1 MTAPIPPTPQSYYR
15 ATMHAAQVRRAPL
28 LELGAANIVVVGAGF
43 AGLNTALRLLE
54 SGVPDVVVLEAG
66 EIGQGASGR
75 NGGFV
80 FGGYSLSE
88 EALFRRLGRT
98 DAVRLY
104 GLTLEA
110 VRRIRERAQSAA
122 VSCEVQDHG
131 VVWANWFRDPAAITH
146 RQQLLRQVYGV
157 EWDPLNASQLRD
169 YVVSD
174 HYSGGMLERDAF
186 HFHPLRYSAELAR
199 RFEALGGRIHTAS
212 QVTSITRVG
221 TDWTVRTAQ
230 GELRCAQVALCG
242 GGYLRGVHRRVEG
255 AVMPITTYVMV
266 TEPLGAA
273 LDAVLPGNCAVYD
286 SRFAFDYYRK
296 LQDGR
301 LLWGGRISA
310 VRDPSPERMRNH
322 LRADLRRVFPSLAD
336 ARIDHVWSGLMS
348 YARHQMPQ
356 LAEPEPGLWTAQA
369 FGGHGVA
376 TTTVGGEVL
385 GDAIAARL
393 QGRPLPADYQSFQ
406 SFGLVSAGRKVGL
419 GTAQLGY
426 WAAQTADALKFALQ
440 RSR

>member
-1 MTAPIPPTPQSYYR
+1 MTALIPPKPQTYYR
-15 ATMHAAQVRRAPL
+15 ATIDDALVQRAPL
-28 LELGAANIVVVGAGF
+28 REANTATVVVVGAGF

-54 SGVPDVVVLEAG
+54 SGVPDVVLLEAG

-88 EALFRRLGRT
+88 ESLYRRLGRA

-104 GLTLEA
+104 GLTLDA
-110 VRRIRERAQSAA
+110 VQRIRERAQTAA
-122 VSCEVQDHG
+122 VSCDVEDHG

-146 RQQLLRQVYGV
+146 RQQVLGNVYGV
-157 EWDPLNASQLRD
+157 EWESLDSTQLRS

-174 HYSGGMLERDAF
+174 HYSGGTLERDAF
-186 HFHPLRYSAELAR
+186 HFHPLRYAAELAR
-199 RFEALGGRIHTAS
+199 RIEGLGGRICTAS
-212 QVTSITRVG
+212 AVIGLARTSDG
-221 TDWTVRTAQ
+221 WSVRTAH
-230 GELRCAQVALCG
+230 GEVRCAQVALCG
-242 GGYLRGVHRRVEG
+242 GGYLHGVHARVEG
-255 AVMPITTYVMV
+255 AMMPIATYVMV
-266 TEPLGAA
+266 TEPLGSA
-273 LDAVLPGNCAVYD
+273 LDAVLPGKAAVYD

-296 LQDGR
+296 LHDGR
-301 LLWGGRISA
+301 LLWGGRIS
-310 VRDPSPERMRNH
+310 VHDPSPERMRKH
-322 LRADLRRVFPSLAD
+322 LRADLRRVFPSLAE

-385 GDAIAARL
+385 GTAIAARL
-393 QGRPLPADYQSFQ
+393 QGQPMPAEFETFQ
-406 SFGLVSAGRKVGL
+406 QFGLVGAGHKLGL
-419 GTAQLGY
+419 ATAQLGY
-426 WAAQTADALKFALQ
+426 WAAQTADALKVAFQ